1 MQSSGS
7 SDTPDYDFK
16 LTRASLRANL
26 DLGRCSLFSGMLDS
40 MESDE
45 ELIELANKGD
55 AEAFETL
62 YYRYRDWIYH
72 LAWRFTGNREDA
84 LDVLQE
90 TFAYLL
96 KKLPK
101 FQLTASMTTFLYPVV
116 KHISL
121 TVRRKRRLYVS
132 ADEALREIPASA
144 SEDMPDVRAE
154 LAAVLRGLPEEQR
167 EILLMRFVD
176 DMSME
181 EIATALDIPLG
192 TAKSRLHNALHGL
205 RRDRRTRDYF
215 LE

>member
-1 MQSSGS
+1 
-7 SDTPDYDFK
+7 
-16 LTRASLRANL
+16 
-26 DLGRCSLFSGMLDS
+26 

-45 ELIELANKGD
+45 ELIESANKGD

-62 YYRYRDWIYH
+62 YYRYRDRVFH
-72 LAWRFTGNREDA
+72 LAWRFTGNQEDA

-90 TFAYLL
+90 TFTYLL
-96 KKLPK
+96 KKLPG

-121 TVRRKRRLYVS
+121 TVRRKSRPYIS
-132 ADEALREIPASA
+132 ADEALSEIPAPT
-144 SEDMPDVRAE
+144 SEDTPDVRVE
-154 LAAVLRGLPEEQR
+154 LAAVLRGLPAEQR

-181 EIATALDIPLG
+181 EIASALNIPLG
-192 TAKSRLHNALHGL
+192 TVKSRLHNALRTL
-205 RRDRRTRDYF
+205 RRDRRTRNYF